1 MKRISTKN
9 KILIPCI
16 TIIALEALNKDN
28 VLRIDDGI
36 EYFLWATLFP
46 VLLIISLILAV
57 WVYRSSKGYRLSERY
72 RKMQNAISSSKL
84 IRFVGSALLVVLPAV
99 ILVFMVETTIGIY
112 VNHAATTP
120 FTLVIDSWEMGYR
133 NHGLICSKR
142 IKIHRNYSSNYLCIE
157 RIFGLPTIKT
167 KVSTQESGSLC
178 VKGRENSVG
187 AVVDQIAIIPKQGLD
202 MDAKQLRCAQLFS
215 DT

>member
-46 VLLIISLILAV
+46 VLLIISLILFV
-57 WVYRSSKGYRLSERY
+57 WASRSSKLYRELQKE
-72 RKMQNAISSSKL
+72 ISSKIL
-84 IRFVGSALLVVLPAV
+84 RFVGSALLVVLPTA
-99 ILVFMVETTIGIY
+99 ILVFMVGTTIRMY

-120 FTLVIDSWEMGYR
+120 FTLVIDSWEIGYR
-133 NHGLICSKR
+133 DHRLICSKR
-142 IKIHRNYSSNYLCIE
+142 IKIHRKSSTSYLCIE

-167 KVSTQESGSLC
+167 SVSTQETGSLC
-178 VKGRENSVG
+178 VRGRENSVG
-187 AVVDQIAIIPKQGLD
+187 AVVDQITIIPKQGLD
-202 MDAKQLRCAQLFS
+202 MDAKQLRCTQLFS